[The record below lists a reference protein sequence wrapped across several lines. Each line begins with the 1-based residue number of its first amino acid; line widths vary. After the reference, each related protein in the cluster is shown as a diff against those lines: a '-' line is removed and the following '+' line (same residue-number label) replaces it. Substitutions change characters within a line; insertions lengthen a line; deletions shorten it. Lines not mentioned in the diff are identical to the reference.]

1 MNNTLLLDRVRELCR
16 EVTGRAQYVS
26 IDEERIPEYASA
38 ITQNDL
44 RPPVLNADYHYLG
57 EDEDTVAYILTLSAI
72 NFGSGYF
79 PILKKAV
86 KTSGYFSIA
95 RSLKN
100 RFEKRGPLSV
110 DELIRFD
117 ADDCAKT
124 FGQDRHNET
133 VRELMK
139 QFAMSLNELGR
150 HLLEKYDGSVLALV
164 EAGER
169 SAERLVETVAMM
181 SRFDDVAFY
190 GDLDVPFYKRAQLA
204 VADLSIAFRGEGPGR
219 LEGLDR
225 LSSFADNQVPHV
237 LRVDGLLRYTP
248 ALGEHIDAGN
258 LIAPQS
264 VYEVEIRAA
273 AIHLVELLV
282 KELRE
287 QGREASAMLVDYYLW
302 NRGLQPAYRSLPAHL
317 TRTIFY

>member
-1 MNNTLLLDRVRELCR
+1 MIKTQMLDRVRELCR
-16 EVTGRAQYVS
+16 DVARRAQYVT
-26 IDEERIPEYASA
+26 IDEDRLPAYAASLA
-38 ITQNDL
+38 REDL
-44 RPPVLNADYHYLG
+44 RLPELDASYHFVGQG
-57 EDEDTVAYILTLSAI
+57 EATAVYVLTLSAI

-79 PILKKAV
+79 PVLKKPV
-86 KTSGYFSIA
+86 KKSGYFSIA
-95 RSLKN
+95 RALKN

-139 QFAMSLNELGR
+139 QYAMSLNELGR
-150 HLLEKYDGSVLALV
+150 HLLERYDGSFAGLI
-164 EAGER
+164 EAGQG
-169 SAERLVETVAMM
+169 SAEMLAETIANM

-204 VADLSIAFRGEGPGR
+204 VADLSLAFGGQGPGR
-219 LEGLDR
+219 VEGLDR
-225 LSSFADNQVPHV
+225 LTAFADNQVPHV
-237 LRVDGLLRYTP
+237 LRLDGLLTYDRSLAEY
-248 ALGEHIDAGN
+248 IDAGN
-258 LIAPQS
+258 LIAAQS

-273 AIHLVELLV
+273 TVHAVELLV
-282 KELRE
+282 VELRGLGHE
-287 QGREASAMLVDYYLW
+287 VNAMQLDYFLW
-302 NRGLQPAYRSLPAHL
+302 NRGLQKAYTSKPAHL